1 MRSGVQALVVGIGGS
16 WLRRLKHLR
25 EFLREHAWRYAL
37 GILFLLAVDVLQL
50 FIPTVLGNMTD
61 LLSSGSMATAD
72 LKRHIGYLISLAA
85 AIAVGRFAWRIFIMG
100 SARKADFFLRNKL
113 FAHLQRLQPSY
124 FNYHRTGDLMAHATN
139 DIPAIRQALG
149 QGIILFIDAV
159 FMTTST
165 LFVLF
170 RRVPLR
176 LAAMSLMPFPLLA
189 VGTALFSRA
198 VNQRHRR
205 VHEVFSEL
213 TDRVQENISGI
224 RVVKAYAQESH
235 EIARFVDS
243 AWHSVRA
250 NMRLAKVSGLIEPM
264 AGLASLVAFAF
275 VLRFGGAMIL
285 SGELSLGTF
294 VAFTSYL
301 SMLIWPMI
309 AMGWVINVVQR
320 GFASLDRLNTILNE
334 VPAVADRPD
343 SIEVNQVRGDIE
355 FRGLTFSYSPGLR
368 PALEDVSFHVRP
380 GETLAV
386 VGRTGSGK
394 STLMNLLMRNYN
406 PPRGSVF
413 IDGHD
418 IMDIKLHSL
427 RGHLGVAPQEAFL
440 FSTNIADNIT
450 FGDDGYT
457 REQIM
462 AAAQTAQV
470 LADIESFPAGLDTV
484 VGERGVTLSGGQKQR
499 VCIARALLR
508 EPAILLLDDCLSAVD
523 TQTEEKILAGLR
535 RYMSERTSIMVSHR
549 ISTVRDADHIIVLDD
564 GRLVEEGTHE
574 SLVEA
579 GGLYADMYEKQLLE
593 EELEGKA

>member
-1 MRSGVQALVVGIGGS
+1 
-16 WLRRLKHLR
+16 
-25 EFLREHAWRYAL
+25 
-37 GILFLLAVDVLQL
+37 
-50 FIPTVLGNMTD
+50 
-61 LLSSGSMATAD
+61 
-72 LKRHIGYLISLAA
+72 
-85 AIAVGRFAWRIFIMG
+85 
-100 SARKADFFLRNKL
+100 
-113 FAHLQRLQPSY
+113 
-124 FNYHRTGDLMAHATN
+124 
-139 DIPAIRQALG
+139 
-149 QGIILFIDAV
+149 
-159 FMTTST
+159 
-165 LFVLF
+165 
-170 RRVPLR
+170 
-176 LAAMSLMPFPLLA
+176 
-189 VGTALFSRA
+189 
-198 VNQRHRR
+198 
-205 VHEVFSEL
+205 
-213 TDRVQENISGI
+213 
-224 RVVKAYAQESH
+224 
-235 EIARFVDS
+235 
-243 AWHSVRA
+243 
-250 NMRLAKVSGLIEPM
+250 
-264 AGLASLVAFAF
+264 
-275 VLRFGGAMIL
+275 
-285 SGELSLGTF
+285 
-294 VAFTSYL
+294 
-301 SMLIWPMI
+301 
-309 AMGWVINVVQR
+309 
-320 GFASLDRLNTILNE
+320 
-334 VPAVADRPD
+334 
-343 SIEVNQVRGDIE
+343 
-355 FRGLTFSYSPGLR
+355 
-368 PALEDVSFHVRP
+368 
-380 GETLAV
+380 
-386 VGRTGSGK
+386 
-394 STLMNLLMRNYN
+394 MRNYN